1 MSKYIIEA
9 LQDDD
14 TWDNTGEGPFDTRDE
29 ACRFAE
35 AEVGARYR
43 IVEVP
48 TPMHTPGPWEAWNQH
63 RGVILREWRVGERNS
78 TPGIVRPIA
87 VVSGDQRD
95 GDEQVANAR
104 LIAAAPELLAA
115 LERIARMDYAGQKKS
130 DGAHLADIARAAIA
144 KAKGDQ
150 PSA

>member
-1 MSKYIIEA
+1 MGNYVIET
-9 LQDDD
+9 LQDDGS
-14 TWDNTGEGPFDTRDE
+14 WDNTGEGPFDTRDE

-48 TPMHTPGPWEAWNQH
+48 TPTHTPGPWRVEFRLNRLMVRAGEAD
-63 RGVILREWRVGERNS
+63 VV
-78 TPGIVRPIA
+78 A
-87 VVSGDQRD
+87 VAMP
-95 GDEQVANAR
+95 DEQDSKANAR
-104 LIAAAPELLAA
+104 LIAAAPDLLAA
-115 LERIARMDYAGQKKS
+115 LEMFVDQYQGSGQDERELRPEMIA
-130 DGAHLADIARAAIA
+130 ARAAIA